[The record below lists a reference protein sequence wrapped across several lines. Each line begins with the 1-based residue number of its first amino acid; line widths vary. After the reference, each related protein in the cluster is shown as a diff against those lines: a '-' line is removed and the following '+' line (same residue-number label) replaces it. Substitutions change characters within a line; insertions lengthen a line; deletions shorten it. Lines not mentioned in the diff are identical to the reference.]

1 VVQQNVSLDAALGPA
16 KLGPRKQLQAQRN
29 GGRVKRQ
36 QLVLEAELLLA
47 RTQSFFVSEPLE
59 GGVKQILVQLRGPV
73 FVGIREG
80 GFVGGLADAE
90 MNQLAQTT
98 AQAVANLAQRIS
110 VSELAEQHRD
120 QLRPAAKTFG
130 APFCIVFFDQRSEL
144 GPGKMLEQLI
154 EQTRDLY
161 DGFAFLVGGVWR
173 SSGPGTIR
181 QRSL

>member
-1 VVQQNVSLDAALGPA
+1 
-16 KLGPRKQLQAQRN
+16 
-29 GGRVKRQ
+29 
-36 QLVLEAELLLA
+36 
-47 RTQSFFVSEPLE
+47 
-59 GGVKQILVQLRGPV
+59 
-73 FVGIREG
+73 
-80 GFVGGLADAE
+80 

-110 VSELAEQHRD
+110 VSELAEQHRH

>member
-1 VVQQNVSLDAALGPA
+1 
-16 KLGPRKQLQAQRN
+16 LQAQRN

-80 GFVGGLADAE
+80 GFIGGLADAE

-130 APFCIVFFDQRSEL
+130 APFCIVFFDQRLEL
-144 GPGKMLEQLI
+144 VAGKMLEQVF
-154 EQTRDLY
+154 EQTRYLY
-161 DGFAFLVGGVWR
+161 DFFAFLVGDVWR
-173 SSGPGTIR
+173 SCCLGTTRIR
-181 QRSL
+181 TSSEHFTFAQS